1 MKVLPITVVL
11 GLIFGISI
19 LALNQGSLSLQKEIQ
34 SAQYDKELSK
44 RYAAY
49 SKIAYCP

>member
-1 MKVLPITVVL
+1 MKFLPIIAVVS
-11 GLIFGISI
+11 LIIAASF
-19 LALNQGSLSLQKEIQ
+19 LAFNTDSFNLQKEINPPH
-34 SAQYDKELSK
+34 YDKEISK